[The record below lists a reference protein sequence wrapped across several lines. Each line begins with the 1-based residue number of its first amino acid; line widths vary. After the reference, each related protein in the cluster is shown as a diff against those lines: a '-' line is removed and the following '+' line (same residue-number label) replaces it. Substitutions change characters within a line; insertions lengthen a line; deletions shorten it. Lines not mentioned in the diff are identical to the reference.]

1 MLAYTKPR
9 TVKGSFSDPL
19 LYKRSNTIKMR
30 NCEWFWK
37 KNEKILSD
45 LYILVSEI
53 GENLFDYFT
62 VEGFLYHWGLCTFTT
77 VK

>member
-1 MLAYTKPR
+1 MN
-9 TVKGSFSDPL
+9 GF
-19 LYKRSNTIKMR
+19 
-30 NCEWFWK
+30 EK

-62 VEGFLYHWGLCTFTT
+62 VEVFFTT
-77 VK
+77 GACVHLKL

>member
-1 MLAYTKPR
+1 MN
-9 TVKGSFSDPL
+9 GF
-19 LYKRSNTIKMR
+19 
-30 NCEWFWK
+30 EK

>member
-1 MLAYTKPR
+1 MN
-9 TVKGSFSDPL
+9 GF
-19 LYKRSNTIKMR
+19 
-30 NCEWFWK
+30 EK

-77 VK
+77 VNQIVREIMQELM